1 MTTPSDPRIDAM
13 IEVILAC
20 ARHDFSRRAPVS
32 GTDAIDALATGLNML
47 AEELASTV
55 ARRDDLDEANARL
68 VETGRMAAVGMLAA
82 GVAHE
87 VNNPAAWVT
96 LALGMIRRSHATLRA
111 QLGAEQAELDRAAA
125 LAELDTIDGLLR
137 DCTEGMARITAVVGD
152 LRTLS
157 RADPTS
163 YHPIEFRE
171 VIASCCRLAPH
182 VLDGVEGSV
191 QVEDGPML
199 IANRG
204 RVAQVVTNLVVNAA
218 QAVRD
223 AEVRRIAIS
232 VGPRE
237 EGTLL
242 SVDDSGPGIPAEVGS
257 RIFEAFFS
265 TKARDGTGLGLTIV
279 SQIVASY
286 GGWVRADASA
296 LHGGARVEVW
306 FPSSEHAL

>member
-1 MTTPSDPRIDAM
+1 MSGGDDPRLEAM

-32 GTDAIDALATGLNML
+32 GTDSIDALATGLNML
-47 AEELASTV
+47 AEELESTV

-68 VETGRMAAVGMLAA
+68 VEMGRMAAVGMLAA

-96 LALGMIRRSHATLRA
+96 LALGMIRRSHASMRAHLRA
-111 QLGAEQAELDRAAA
+111 EGELDRAAA
-125 LAELDTIDGLLR
+125 LAELDTLDGLLR
-137 DCTEGMARITAVVGD
+137 DCTEGMGRITAVVGD

-163 YHPIEFRE
+163 YHPIEFGE
-171 VIASCCRLAPH
+171 VIASCCRLASH
-182 VLDGVEGSV
+182 VLDGVELSV
-191 QVEDGPML
+191 HVDEGPML

-223 AEVRRIAIS
+223 VPVRRIAIA
-232 VGPRE
+232 VGPHDA
-237 EGTLL
+237 GTLL
-242 SVDDSGPGIPAEVGS
+242 SVDDSGPGIPQELTP
-257 RIFEAFFS
+257 RIFEPFFS

-279 SQIVASY
+279 SQIASSY
-286 GGWVRADASA
+286 GGWVRANASRR
-296 LHGGARVEVW
+296 HGGARVEVW
-306 FPSSEHAL
+306 FPSSEHMV